1 MESRESGPKYHCFI
15 LFLPMIYFV
24 DPPTVFLPT
33 LGKESHLS
41 FFSSK
46 LSVRVKTDDNF
57 QAGHGCCFWNT
68 GRCKL
73 DHSGSRPEYLQRG

>member
-1 MESRESGPKYHCFI
+1 MESRESIQYQVQ

-46 LSVRVKTDDNF
+46 LSVRVKTNDSF
-57 QAGHGCCFWNT
+57 QAGHGFFLAQC
-68 GRCKL
+68 R
-73 DHSGSRPEYLQRG
+73 LQTQSW